1 MMTRKEGA
9 PLRIYIVKEHTHF
22 RASTRP
28 RKRLVAVCHPSSR
41 AKPGEHIQTQIAADG
56 NWSGHWRSG
65 EDPVLDRIR
74 PTGGAWRSRALTKTP
89 PRRVRPVTNRTRA
102 SGPGTAPRDASG
114 HVRCATA
121 ASGRSPGERRGQHPT
136 HSGTGHE
143 HSPGARSAC
152 PVLVRRGDEQLVQ
165 VRTAEGA

>member
-41 AKPGEHIQTQIAADG
+41 AKPGEHIQTQIAAVG
-56 NWSGHWRSG
+56 NWGGHWRSG

-74 PTGGAWRSRALTKTP
+74 PRGGAWRSRALTKTLP
-89 PRRVRPVTNRTRA
+89 HRLRPLTNRTH
-102 SGPGTAPRDASG
+102 S
-114 HVRCATA
+114 
-121 ASGRSPGERRGQHPT
+121 SGRSEEHTSELQSRG
-136 HSGTGHE
+136 
-143 HSPGARSAC
+143 
-152 PVLVRRGDEQLVQ
+152 
-165 VRTAEGA
+165 